1 MESTPPQEPL
11 PSNICP
17 ICKDYLLIITDTNS
31 GEIICSKCGVIVSDK
46 VQNINQAEWRAFS
59 NEEHNDR
66 SRTGNPSSLA
76 IHDMGLATVIGRADR
91 DATGKKLDAAMH
103 ISMQR
108 LRTWDSRTHVSRSD
122 KSLIQALSEL
132 QILKDKLTLP
142 HMVVEK
148 AAYIYRKVHDRK
160 LARGR
165 AVSELIAASIYIA
178 CREMSTPRTLND
190 IATASNIKR
199 KQLAKAYRFL
209 VIELDIKVPLSDQ
222 TKCIAKV
229 ANKANLS
236 EKTKRLAIRIMDEIK
251 RKDDGDGDNVLL
263 YSAGKNPMSL
273 AATILYLSCL
283 KTGENKTQLEMAEAA
298 GITEVTIRNRT
309 RELKTKLERELSN
322 PIQLL

>member
-1 MESTPPQEPL
+1 MKSAPPPQEPL
-11 PSNICP
+11 PSSICP
-17 ICKDYLLIITDTNS
+17 ICKDHLLIITDTNS
-31 GEIICSKCGVIVSDK
+31 GETICSKCGMIVLDK
-46 VQNINQAEWRAFS
+46 IQNINQPEWRAFS

-66 SRTGNPSSLA
+66 SRTGIPTSLA
-76 IHDMGLATVIGRADR
+76 IYDMGLATVIGRDDR
-91 DATGKKLDAAMH
+91 DAAGKKLDAAMH
-103 ISMQR
+103 SSMQR
-108 LRTWDSRTHVSRSD
+108 LRTWDSRTHVSHSE

-165 AVSELIAASIYIA
+165 AVSGLIAASIYIA

-209 VIELDIKVPLSDQ
+209 VMEFDIKVPLADQ

-251 RKDDGDGDNVLL
+251 RKDDGDDVLL

-283 KTGENKTQLEMAEAA
+283 KTGENKTQSEMAEAA
-298 GITEVTIRNRT
+298 GITEVTIRNRIK
-309 RELKTKLERELSN
+309 ELKTQLERELSN